1 MCATSVPT
9 YGALERGVWCS
20 GNTAQCICDH
30 GQVCVSLEA
39 GTVESWETDA
49 VGSARWKEGWGA

>member
-1 MCATSVPT
+1 MWHS
-9 YGALERGVWCS
+9 E
-20 GNTAQCICDH
+20 NTAQRIC
-30 GQVCVSLEA
+30 GPGRVCVSLEA